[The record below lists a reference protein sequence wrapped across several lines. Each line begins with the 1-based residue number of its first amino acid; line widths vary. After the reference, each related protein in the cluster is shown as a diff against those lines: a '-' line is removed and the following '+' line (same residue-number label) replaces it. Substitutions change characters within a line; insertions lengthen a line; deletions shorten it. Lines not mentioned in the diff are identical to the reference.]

1 MDRKAD
7 LMALPGAEVSML
19 TPEIVRQIRDL
30 AGLKWGAQRIA
41 DETGVARGTVRRY
54 LRGGLGAEIQRR
66 PAAWTLDESARA
78 LAVELL
84 DGPAQGNAVVVRRL
98 LGERGIEVPLRTLH
112 RVLMPHRQARR
123 AAEVAT
129 VRFETAPGHQM
140 QIDFGEK
147 HVSVGGAMIRVHLF
161 IAVLGFSRRL
171 FTRASLSQRQDDWR
185 EGLAESFRHF
195 GGVPRT
201 LLLDNAGALVVGRDR
216 AAGTARLHP
225 AFDAFCRDW
234 GVDARVCQPY
244 RARTKGKTESGVG
257 YVKRNALAG
266 LSFSSFAEL
275 EVHLGRW
282 MVDADRRIHGTTRE
296 RPIDRFEREERAMMR
311 PLPANPLPVRQRR
324 VSRRVATDCFVDV
337 DTIRYSV
344 PHGLVR
350 RTVEVLVGDDEVTIF
365 DGNVA
370 VACHRRSH
378 EPHERVVIAAHFD
391 GLWRRPDDVVTVT
404 TPLPAGRSLADY
416 AAAIGGAA

>member
-1 MDRKAD
+1 MDRKAQG
-7 LMALPGAEVSML
+7 MAPQGAEVSML
-19 TPEIVRQIRDL
+19 APEIVRQIRDL
-30 AGLKWGAQRIA
+30 AGLEWGAKRIA
-41 DETGVARGTVRRY
+41 AEIGVARDTVRRY
-54 LRGGLGAEIQRR
+54 LRGGLAADVQRR
-66 PAAWTLDESARA
+66 PRAWTVDEAGRA

-98 LGERGIEVPLRTLH
+98 LAERGVAVPLRTLQ
-112 RVLMPHRQARR
+112 RLLTPHRQARR

-147 HVSVGGAMIRVHLF
+147 LVAVGGVVVRAHLF
-161 IAVLGFSRRL
+161 VAVLGYSRRL

-185 EGLAESFRHF
+185 EGLAGAFRHF
-195 GGVPRT
+195 EGVPRR
-201 LLLDNAGALVVGRDR
+201 LLLDNAGALVVGRDH

-234 GVDARVCQPY
+234 GVEARACQPY

-266 LSFSSFAEL
+266 LAFASFAEL
-275 EVHLGRW
+275 EAHLARW
-282 MVDADRRIHGTTRE
+282 MVEADRRIHGTTHE
-296 RPIDRFEREERAMMR
+296 RPCDRFEREERAALR

-344 PHGLVR
+344 LHTLVR
-350 RTVEVLVGDDEVTIF
+350 RTVEVLVGDEEVTIF
-365 DGNVA
+365 DGATVVA
-370 VACHRRSH
+370 RHRRGH
-378 EPHERVVIAAHFD
+378 EPYARVAIASHFD
-391 GLWRRPDDVVTVT
+391 GLWRRPEDVVA
-404 TPLPAGRSLADY
+404 PGPALPPGRSLADY
-416 AAAIGGAA
+416 AAAIGGAP